1 MPKINT
7 TFFFHRDIPPAS
19 DRLFQ
24 FEIWRRQATG
34 SVAEILGPNEIKRD
48 IGTRLFMY
56 RGDINKELNHYHPQ
70 GKEIIEAYVEG
81 VNKYIS
87 DILKTPKTSTSI

>member
-1 MPKINT
+1 
-7 TFFFHRDIPPAS
+7 
-19 DRLFQ
+19 
-24 FEIWRRQATG
+24 
-34 SVAEILGPNEIKRD
+34 
-48 IGTRLFMY
+48 MY

-87 DILKTPKTSTSI
+87 DILKPPEKLPLPFKMLDIIPEK